1 MDDLRMIQGK
11 KNLATIEGSDHASLV
26 EALKDVAPDLANL
39 AIGFVYG
46 EVYSRDGL
54 SLQQRQLATVA
65 ALATMGGVEPQL
77 KFHIAGALNVG
88 CSPTEIVEL
97 MIHLVVYAGFPV
109 ALNGTAA
116 AKEVFD
122 RLGVRPS
129 ICATGAPPPAS
140 RYRDGW
146 ARLREVDGHLGE
158 NVIDSLNDVS
168 PDLGRFIIEFAFGDI
183 YTRPGMDLLLRELV
197 TVAALTA
204 MGSAM
209 PQLKVHMNGFL
220 NVGGTSAQLVEIVTH
235 LAAYAGFPRAINAA
249 IAAKGVLAD
258 RVPEHAE
265 HTLKLD
271 ERLS

>member
-1 MDDLRMIQGK
+1 MDDSRMVRGR
-11 KNLATIEGSDHASLV
+11 KNLATIEGSDSASIV
-26 EALKDVAPDLANL
+26 EALKDVAPDLASL

-46 EVYSRDGL
+46 ELYSRDGL

-65 ALATMGGVEPQL
+65 ALAAMGGVEPQL

-109 ALNGTAA
+109 AVNGTAA

-122 RLGVRPS
+122 RLDVRPS
-129 ICATGAPPPAS
+129 IRTADASPSAS

-146 ARLREVDGHLGE
+146 ARLREIDGHLGE
-158 NVIDSLNDVS
+158 QVIDSLNGVS
-168 PDLGRFIIEFAFGDI
+168 PDLGRFIIEFSFGDV
-183 YTRPGMDLLLRELV
+183 YTRPGMDLLSRELV

-204 MGSAM
+204 MGSAT

-220 NVGGTSAQLVEIVTH
+220 NVGGSSAQLVEIVTH
-235 LAAYAGFPRAINAA
+235 IAAYAGFPRAVNGA
-249 IAAKGVLAD
+249 IAAKEVLAH
-258 RVPEHAE
+258 RVPEP
-265 HTLKLD
+265 T
-271 ERLS
+271 R